1 MSSLVV
7 GVLGI
12 MVAIAFLNVDSAL
25 DAWWAL
31 SSIFSGGML
40 GLFLLGYLSQKYVHN
55 FDAILGV
62 ICGVILVA
70 WITVTSY
77 VHANLAIVFGTLLI
91 FCVGF
96 LSASLLNRFRKNR

>member
-1 MSSLVV
+1 MAI

-12 MVAIAFLNVDSAL
+12 LVAIAFLNVNSAL
-25 DAWWAL
+25 DAWWML

-40 GLFLLGYLSQKYVHN
+40 GLFLLGYLSRKFVRN

-62 ICGVILVA
+62 VCGVILVA
-70 WITVTSY
+70 WITISPL
-77 VHANLAIVFGTLLI
+77 VHDNLAIVFGTLLI

-96 LSASLLNRFRKNR
+96 LSASICNRFRKKA